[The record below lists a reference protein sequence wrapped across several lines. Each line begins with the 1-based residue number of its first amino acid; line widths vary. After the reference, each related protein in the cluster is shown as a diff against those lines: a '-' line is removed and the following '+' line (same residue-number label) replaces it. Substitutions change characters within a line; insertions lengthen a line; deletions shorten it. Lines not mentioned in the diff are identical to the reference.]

1 MSLNVGL
8 VGYGRRGRGHI
19 RAIDEIDTARIAAVS
34 DPIENARRAAMS
46 ELRGASVYA
55 SVAEMVESG
64 DVDAVIVAA
73 PAQLNGEV
81 ALDAIRLGIPVMI
94 EKPPAMSTAGLV
106 EMIDAAHVSGSKVMV
121 AFNRRFNPL
130 IRAAVDVIKEAGPLR
145 QIVAEF
151 HKDIHEFTDDPRFS
165 SSMFDFML
173 LESPIHSAD
182 IVAHFADANIRNI
195 HAVVKRTS
203 SPYRDVHAALIE
215 FENDVVCQFTSA
227 YTAGGRLERY
237 ELHGEYVSVYLE
249 GVNRGWVL
257 RDGDRTELT
266 VPDGAEIDTLAQARH
281 FVASVLDDI
290 EYPPPAATLESSV
303 TTLRLCEDILDS
315 VYMSQSQQ

>member
-19 RAIDEIDTARIAAVS
+19 RAIEEIDTARVAAVS
-34 DPIENARRAAMS
+34 DPIESARRAAMA
-46 ELRGASVYA
+46 ELRGVSVYA
-55 SVAEMVESG
+55 SVAEMVESS
-64 DVDAVIVAA
+64 DVDAIIVAA
-73 PAQLNGEV
+73 PAHLNGEV
-81 ALDAIRLGIPVMI
+81 ALDAIRRGIPVMI
-94 EKPPAMSTAGLV
+94 EKPPAMSMAGLV
-106 EMIDAAHVSGSKVMV
+106 ELIDAAHVSGSKVMV

-130 IRAAVDVIKEAGPLR
+130 IRAAIDVIKEAGPLR

-165 SSMFDFML
+165 PSMFDFML

-182 IVAHFADANIRNI
+182 IVAHFADAKVKDV

-249 GVNRGWVL
+249 GINRGWVL
-257 RDGDRTELT
+257 RGGEQTELA
-266 VPDGAEIDTLAQARH
+266 VPDGAEVDTVTQARH

-290 EYPPPAATLESSV
+290 EYPPPAATLQSSIN
-303 TTLRLCEDILDS
+303 TLRLCEDILDS
-315 VYMSQSQQ
+315 VNMSQSQP